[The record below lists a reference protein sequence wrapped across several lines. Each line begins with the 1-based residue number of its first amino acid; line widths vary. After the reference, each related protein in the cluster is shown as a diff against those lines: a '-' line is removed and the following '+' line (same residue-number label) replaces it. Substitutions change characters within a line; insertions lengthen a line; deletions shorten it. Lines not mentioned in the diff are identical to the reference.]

1 MRATSISPTDAV
13 SRTRRRLAF
22 LVIPGLSIGL
32 VACGEAA
39 EQSTPSTATEP
50 PVEAATTLPSP
61 DLSGEIVFVPSTA
74 EAAFPMETATDFV
87 TYADQLSLFTVV
99 SERNPERTTD
109 DSQGIIPR
117 YVTLRVAKNLWLGPR
132 SDRGVIVKE
141 GDQIEIVT
149 WGSVGT
155 TEDGAI
161 RMLTGF
167 GEPMLEVGEEYLGGL
182 VMSSG
187 AFGTYP
193 GSVARSD
200 GEYVF
205 PSDGWMFAPAAPSAQ
220 VAISAVVDELDKT
233 SPDSRIGDTALSEE
247 GFFSLDPWD
256 RVLAIARTTNAVDD
270 AAGSTVPSG

>member
-1 MRATSISPTDAV
+1 MGTARFVAAGV
-13 SRTRRRLAF
+13 LAS
-22 LVIPGLSIGL
+22 LC

-39 EQSTPSTATEP
+39 EQSSPPTSIEP
-50 PVEAATTLPSP
+50 RVEAATTLPSP

-99 SERNPERTTD
+99 SERNPERTAD
-109 DSQGIIPR
+109 DSGIIPR
-117 YVTLRVAKNLWLGPR
+117 YVTLRAVKNLWLGPR

-141 GDQIEIVT
+141 GDQVEIVT

-167 GEPMLEVGEEYLGGL
+167 GEPMLEVGGEYLGGL

-193 GSVARSD
+193 GSVARSNGD
-200 GEYVF
+200 YVS
-205 PSDGWMFAPAAPSAQ
+205 PGDGWMFAPAAPSAQ
-220 VAISAVVDELDKT
+220 VAISAVVDELDQT
-233 SPDSRIGDTALSEE
+233 SPDSRIGDTALSEDE
-247 GFFSLDPWD
+247 FFSLDPWD

-270 AAGSTVPSG
+270 AADSTVPSG